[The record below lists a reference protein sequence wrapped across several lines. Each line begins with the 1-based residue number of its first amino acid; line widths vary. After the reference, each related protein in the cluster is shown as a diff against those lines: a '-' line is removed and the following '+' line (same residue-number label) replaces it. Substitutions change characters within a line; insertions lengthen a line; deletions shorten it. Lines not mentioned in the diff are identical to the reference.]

1 MVNDRPR
8 SSKGSL
14 RQNGNNG
21 APVPVVDKSQQS
33 NNIVKTVERVKS
45 VDTKTM
51 AKHQNAVKQKKEI
64 RPASSKG
71 LRASDKNN
79 QRSI

>member
-1 MVNDRPR
+1 
-8 SSKGSL
+8 
-14 RQNGNNG
+14 
-21 APVPVVDKSQQS
+21 VPVSAIEKSQQS
-33 NNIVKTVERVKS
+33 NNVVKTVERVKS

-51 AKHQNAVKQKKEI
+51 AKHQNVVKQKKEI

-79 QRSI
+79 

>member
-1 MVNDRPR
+1 
-8 SSKGSL
+8 
-14 RQNGNNG
+14 
-21 APVPVVDKSQQS
+21 VPVSAIEKSQQS
-33 NNIVKTVERVKS
+33 NNAVKTVERVKS

-51 AKHQNAVKQKKEI
+51 AKHQNVVKQKKDI

-79 QRSI
+79 